1 MTTQDLVTAIR
12 RQYNS
17 VGDSFFS
24 DEEILNLI
32 YQACLDMNAECEG
45 KLIERVYTTSTV
57 ASQQEYTYPTN
68 TMSIKRITYEGKKLT
83 PIDFREDDAITGLNQ
98 STSSEGSPQYY
109 SIFNETIYLRPI
121 PSDVGTLKIFSFNE
135 PASLTISSTLEI
147 PTQFHM
153 NLREYVL
160 TEMAAKDSNSNAV
173 TYYLNQWNNSKA
185 RARKW
190 TMTRKRADGFA
201 SVKDEADL
209 IENYL
214 GVV

>member
-1 MTTQDLVTAIR
+1 MTTSDLVTAIR

-17 VGDSFFS
+17 IGDNFFS

-32 YQACLDMNAECEG
+32 YQACLDMNAECDG
-45 KLIERVYTTSTV
+45 KLIERVYETSTV

-68 TMSIKRITYEGKKLT
+68 TMAIKRLTYNGKKLS
-83 PIDFREDDAITGLNQ
+83 PITFREDDAITGLDQ
-98 STSSEGSPQYY
+98 SITSTGTPQYY
-109 SIFNETIYLRPI
+109 AIFNDTLYLRPI
-121 PSDVGTLKIFSFNE
+121 PSEVGTLKIFSFNE
-135 PASLTISSTLEI
+135 PQSLTISSTLEV

-153 NLREYVL
+153 NLREYCL
-160 TEMAAKDSNSNAV
+160 AEMAAKDSNNSIV
-173 TYYLNQWNNSKA
+173 TYYLTAWEKSKV

-190 TMTRKRADGFA
+190 CMKRKRADAFA
-201 SVKDEADL
+201 QVQDDDNL